1 MTVVV
6 AGLDEFHQ
14 SFIPSRTGRWQD
26 VVLDAAAAGGMQML
40 LFLLLRN
47 KTRPQPATEPT

>member
-6 AGLDEFHQ
+6 ASLDEFHQ

-26 VVLDAAAAGGMQML
+26 VVLDSAAALGLQIL
-40 LFLLLRN
+40 LYVILR
-47 KTRPQPATEPT
+47 TRTHQQPAN